1 MRLHAA
7 NMLVLFILCPKVRL
21 ASIEWNLV
29 LEGKDALDQLL
40 N

>member
-7 NMLVLFILCPKVRL
+7 NMLVLFILCLKVRF